1 MKFSSQLSLNSFKL
15 RKFRKNLLFF
25 LHKLKKFSEKL
36 WDFQGFLKNSKFRF
50 LRVGDSFRRTSQ
62 KSLALTSSFF
72 MSKICGSDLAC
83 PTVVAPSVSSLAQ
96 QVEGMTLTPDQTTK
110 AQKYCKYAIS
120 ALDYDDLN
128 TARLNLTKALNLINT
143 GREES

>member
-1 MKFSSQLSLNSFKL
+1 MFKVL
-15 RKFRKNLLFF
+15 
-25 LHKLKKFSEKL
+25 
-36 WDFQGFLKNSKFRF
+36 
-50 LRVGDSFRRTSQ
+50 V
-62 KSLALTSSFF
+62 
-72 MSKICGSDLAC
+72 SDLAC
-83 PTVVAPSVSSLAQ
+83 PTIVLPSVSSLAQ

-128 TARLNLTKALNLINT
+128 TARLNLTKALNLVNT